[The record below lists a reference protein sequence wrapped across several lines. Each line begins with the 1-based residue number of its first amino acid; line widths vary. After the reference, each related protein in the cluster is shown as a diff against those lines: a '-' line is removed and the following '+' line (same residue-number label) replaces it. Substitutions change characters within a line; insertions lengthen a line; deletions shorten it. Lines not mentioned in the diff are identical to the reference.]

1 MSTTTQL
8 SPNSQSVATMTG
20 TTATMAFQIQP
31 ADTAY
36 WTPTVT
42 TSFVTVINSADK
54 GNNVV
59 TFAKGL
65 TLTLSPQGAGSYT
78 LLLNG
83 NIVDSGDTYP
93 VVGQV
98 IGSFTPP
105 AA

>member
-1 MSTTTQL
+1 
-8 SPNSQSVATMTG
+8 
-20 TTATMAFQIQP
+20 
-31 ADTAY
+31 
-36 WTPTVT
+36 
-42 TSFVTVINSADK
+42 
-54 GNNVV
+54 VV

-83 NIVDSGDTYP
+83 NIIDSGDKYP